1 MDNYQVLDK
10 SLYDLR
16 DKLTK
21 ESLEIH
27 KETYKCGNAFI
38 SERICYLEGKI
49 YFVKRVNRK
58 CVAIIDIKEKYKE
71 IKNGN
76 SSVDK

>member
-1 MDNYQVLDK
+1 MVKYQVLDE

-16 DKLTK
+16 DKLLK

-27 KETYKCGNAFI
+27 KETYKCGNAYI
-38 SERICYLEGKI
+38 SDRICYLDGNI

>member
-1 MDNYQVLDK
+1 MVKYEVLDK
-10 SLYDLR
+10 SLYELR
-16 DKLTK
+16 DKLSK

-27 KETYKCGNAFI
+27 KETHRCGNAFI
-38 SERICYLEGKI
+38 SERICYLDGKI
-49 YFVKRVNRK
+49 YFVKRVNRI

-71 IKNGN
+71 IKNSD

>member
-1 MDNYQVLDK
+1 MVKYEVLDE

-16 DKLTK
+16 DKLSK

-38 SERICYLEGKI
+38 SDRICYLEGKI

-71 IKNGN
+71 IKNSN

>member
-1 MDNYQVLDK
+1 MVNYQVLDE

-16 DKLTK
+16 DKLSK

-27 KETYKCGNAFI
+27 KETYKCGNAYI
-38 SERICYLEGKI
+38 SDRICYLDGKI

-58 CVAIIDIKEKYKE
+58 CVCYYRH
-71 IKNGN
+71 
-76 SSVDK
+76 

>member
-1 MDNYQVLDK
+1 MVKYEVLDE

-16 DKLTK
+16 DKLSK

-38 SERICYLEGKI
+38 SDRICYLEGKI

-71 IKNGN
+71 IKNNN